1 MSNVLYIV
9 FLGPPGAGKGTQAVT
24 LAEKLGIAH
33 VSSGDLFRYNLREG
47 TELGKLAKSYMD
59 KGELVPDEVTIS
71 MVMDRLAAP
80 DCALGA
86 ILDGFPRTLPQ
97 ARALDDKLAEQGQQV
112 SVAPLVQVGDEQVM
126 ERLTGRRV
134 CRDCGAVYH
143 LVFNPPAKENVCATC
158 GGELYQRD
166 DDRPETVRFR
176 LYTYYKETGPLIG
189 YYYALG
195 SLVEVDGAQ
204 PIAQVQADLHAAV
217 VSRAT
222 LADSPARV

>member
-1 MSNVLYIV
+1 MSSVLYV
-9 FLGPPGAGKGTQAVT
+9 VLLGPPGAGKGTQAVA
-24 LAEKLGIAH
+24 LAERLGIAH

-59 KGELVPDEVTIS
+59 RGELVPDEVTIS
-71 MVMDRLAAP
+71 MVMERLAAS

-97 ARALDDKLAEQGQQV
+97 ARALDDKLAEQGQHV
-112 SVAPLVQVGDEQVM
+112 SVAPLIQVRDEQVM
-126 ERLTGRRV
+126 DRLTGRRV

-143 LVFNPPAKENVCATC
+143 LVFNPPRKENVCATC

-195 SLVEVDGAQ
+195 SLAEVDGEQ
-204 PIAQVQADLHAAV
+204 PIVQVQADLRAAV
-217 VSRAT
+217 VNRT
-222 LADSPARV
+222 TPADPPVRV